1 MFTISQLIIFNCG
14 YFTKETCAFLP
25 QEVNMKEVNLEKFW
39 FCYFYSCFHILIS
52 FLVFF
57 FFLLV
62 PVKYSVS
69 PCSCFY
75 ILIFLILDF
84 PYFSFLYSCFFILVS
99 LILCS
104 LFLFPYFCDPYS
116 CFSYFRVPY
125 FFFVILIL
133 VFLIFVFLILV
144 FSFFFFLLSYPCSS
158 FIFLFCL
165 ILDAQDH

>member
-25 QEVNMKEVNLEKFW
+25 QEVNMKEVNLEKYW

-52 FLVFF
+52 LFLVFF

-84 PYFSFLYSCFFILVS
+84 PYFSFLYSCFFYSCFLNIVFLILVS
-99 LILCS
+99 LFLWSLFLFFLFSCSLFFFLWSLFLFSLFLCS
-104 LFLFPYFCDPYS
+104 LFLF
-116 CFSYFRVPY
+116 
-125 FFFVILIL
+125 
-133 VFLIFVFLILV
+133 
-144 FSFFFFLLSYPCSS
+144 
-158 FIFLFCL
+158 FLFSSSC
-165 ILDAQDH
+165 

>member
-25 QEVNMKEVNLEKFW
+25 QEVNMKEVNLEKYW

-84 PYFSFLYSCFFILVS
+84 PYFSFLYSCFF
-99 LILCS
+99 
-104 LFLFPYFCDPYS
+104 YS
-116 CFSYFRVPY
+116 CFLN
-125 FFFVILIL
+125 I
-133 VFLIFVFLILV
+133 VFLILV
-144 FSFFFFLLSYPCSS
+144 SLFLWSLFLFFLFLCSLFFFCVPYSCFFFFLLLVKLS
-158 FIFLFCL
+158 LF
-165 ILDAQDH
+165 